1 MGAVS
6 FSLSFIWKR
15 IGYVR
20 CQTPIP
26 EELEIHSTPGR
37 KDVLLGAH
45 ELWGVQHRSKPRALK
60 LSHISMA
67 TVLSFPIPP
76 SIGANNNDNSRH
88 QFCCFLFSRH
98 YTESFTYISSFQT
111 SYHPLEG
118 DTIPS
123 PTPNAHFTDKETE
136 IYSMKYPAAITL

>member
-15 IGYVR
+15 VGYVR

-26 EELEIHSTPGR
+26 EELEIRSTPGR
-37 KDVLLGAH
+37 KDVLLGPR
-45 ELWGVQHRSKPRALK
+45 EFWGVQHHSRPRALK

-67 TVLSFPIPP
+67 TVLIPP
-76 SIGANNNDNSRH
+76 SFGANDNDNSRY
-88 QFCCFLFSRH
+88 QFYCFLFSRH
-98 YTESFTYISSFQT
+98 YTESFTYISSFQS

-123 PTPNAHFTDKETE
+123 HHPSPILRIRKLRFTG
-136 IYSMKYPAAITL
+136 